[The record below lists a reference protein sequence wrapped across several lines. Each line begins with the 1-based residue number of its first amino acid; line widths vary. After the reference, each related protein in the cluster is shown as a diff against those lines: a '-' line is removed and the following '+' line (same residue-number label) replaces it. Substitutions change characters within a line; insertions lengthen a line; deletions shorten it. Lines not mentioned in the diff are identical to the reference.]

1 MFAETVSIIVP
12 SSVLAAINSWL
23 TPTVFF
29 VILNAVIAAIAF
41 TSSLANQK
49 PQSHHDSS
57 STSSSASSSTAPKVP
72 RSPSVLQ
79 RLRSINFPVLR
90 SPEPALKPNPD
101 FEPDSAQNPQTLI
114 QTASYIFRQ
123 DYLPESEV
131 QIVSHE
137 ESVDPIVTRDEKPE
151 PIRTRFE
158 FQAAIEEE
166 AAEMPGG
173 LDGGSSKRDDSDAD
187 PLTEEIPA
195 RVPAKMTKSAS
206 MKTACSDSEEV
217 DVEARRPATMKE
229 RVMTEA
235 DEEVDAKADD
245 FINKFRQQLELQRAD
260 SILRYKGVN
269 RRGAER

>member
-57 STSSSASSSTAPKVP
+57 STSSSAAPKVP

-101 FEPDSAQNPQTLI
+101 FEPDSAQNPQSLI

-123 DYLPESEV
+123 DYLPESEA
-131 QIVSHE
+131 QIVSHV
-137 ESVDPIVTRDEKPE
+137 ESVDPIVALDEKPE

-166 AAEMPGG
+166 AAERPGG
-173 LDGGSSKRDDSDAD
+173 LDGGSSKRDDSDAM
-187 PLTEEIPA
+187 PLTGENPA

-206 MKTACSDSEEV
+206 MKAACLDSEEV